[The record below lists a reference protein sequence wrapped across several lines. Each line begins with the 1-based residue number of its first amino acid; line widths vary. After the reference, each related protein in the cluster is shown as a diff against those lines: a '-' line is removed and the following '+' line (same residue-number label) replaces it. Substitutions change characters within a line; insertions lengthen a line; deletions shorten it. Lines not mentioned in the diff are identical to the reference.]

1 MTPRHGGRWGVR
13 IGRRSLARPSPRSS
27 KNAGAPANA
36 ICAATHDAVDAEL
49 EKFFTTAFADL
60 PEGADTPEEAQKVN
74 EAMDA
79 MFDEAIT
86 ARFEEQIAEPRALGA
101 PEGDAEA
108 LTALYDDF
116 DNALDDYDST
126 PDDAV
131 AGDEEAMEWHRE
143 RVCWSSLR
151 RRQPTRPRLRTH
163 RMRRAGRMTRDTLM
177 PR

>member
-60 PEGADTPEEAQKVN
+60 PEGANTPEEAQKVN

-86 ARFEEQIAEPRALGA
+86 PRFEEQIAEPRALGA

-116 DNALDDYDST
+116 DNALDD
-126 PDDAV
+126 PV
-131 AGDEEAMEWHRE
+131 AGDEQAMESIGSGSAGAAFDDVSQRA
-143 RVCWSSLR
+143 RDYG
-151 RRQPTRPRLRTH
+151 PTEC
-163 RMRRAGRMTRDTLM
+163 GEQDE
-177 PR
+177 